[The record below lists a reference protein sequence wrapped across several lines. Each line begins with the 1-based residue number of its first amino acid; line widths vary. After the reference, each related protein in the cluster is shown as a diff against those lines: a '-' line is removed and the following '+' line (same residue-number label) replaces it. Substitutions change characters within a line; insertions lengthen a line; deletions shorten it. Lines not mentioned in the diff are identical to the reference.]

1 MKIKRG
7 RAAIAALALG
17 VAMLVTGCHPGQFNS
32 TSSHGFNEAARPPFS
47 SNGPDTDFF
56 GNPLPVKAAPGADPD
71 AVGNSAGCD
80 VPNTEREPAPGFED
94 KAKYAR
100 VRTIVF
106 AFRGNPA
113 TPLLCRYGRLS
124 PIGLHYYV
132 GSNLPGTLQ
141 IQDNKTGAP
150 LANPYGRSVAETP
163 WENLVSIPYTLK
175 EGPVQTVD
183 VSVIASYEPDGTD
196 DYTNPVT
203 FGCAIFAE
211 HLLVVR
217 SLIPVD
223 SAHTKTVQCRARL
236 HLGPGTGA
244 VPVAG

>member
-1 MKIKRG
+1 MNVRS
-7 RAAIAALALG
+7 RWAIGTLLMITLTTA
-17 VAMLVTGCHPGQFNS
+17 CHPGQFNS
-32 TSSHGFNEAARPPFS
+32 TPAHGFNQAARQPFS
-47 SNGPDTDFF
+47 SNGPNTDFW
-56 GNPLPVKAAPGADPD
+56 GNPLPVKAPPGADPD

-80 VPNTEREPAPGFED
+80 VPKTEQEPAPGYED
-94 KAKYAR
+94 KARYAR
-100 VRTIVF
+100 IRTIVF
-106 AFRGNPA
+106 AFRGDPN
-113 TPLLCRYGRLS
+113 TPLLCRYGQLA

-150 LANPYGRSVAETP
+150 LANPYDRAATATP

-175 EGPVQTVD
+175 EGPVTTVD

-196 DYTNPVT
+196 DYAHPVQ

-211 HLLVVR
+211 HLLAVR
-217 SLIPVD
+217 SLVPVD
-223 SAHTKTVQCRARL
+223 SAHTKTVQCRVRL

-244 VPVAG
+244 VPLEG